1 MKGSMTTLRNG
12 LHHSGLFF
20 FFSNWAACWRN
31 QGFEGI
37 VVITQ
42 VTVSASVE
50 QKEAKTMKWLMHI
63 LGASRV
69 NTCHIHLVSVIV
81 HQSMT

>member
-1 MKGSMTTLRNG
+1 MGRAAP
-12 LHHSGLFF
+12 FFWF
-20 FFSNWAACWRN
+20 FFSNWAACNRRN

-42 VTVSASVE
+42 VTLSASVE

-69 NTCHIHLVSVIV
+69 NTCHIHLVSVTV